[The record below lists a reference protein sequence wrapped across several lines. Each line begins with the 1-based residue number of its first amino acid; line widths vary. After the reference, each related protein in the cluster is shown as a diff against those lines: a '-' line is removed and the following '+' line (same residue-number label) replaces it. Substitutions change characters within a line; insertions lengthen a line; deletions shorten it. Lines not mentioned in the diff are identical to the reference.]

1 MNKKQNK
8 LLQKIFFGNFL
19 KYVINTIYQ
28 KALKR
33 ELNTKHFSTFCCLKN
48 VKMLEWARFWE
59 NKCII
64 KKCLVSLWFE
74 GSLQKSCFFLFDS
87 HTSFLKLFFFNAF
100 LTFLCICAFMANCF
114 SCKETA
120 ETTKPF
126 LLQCQNISKETEKP
140 TAKCKTLT
148 LIIYHLMKTL

>member
-1 MNKKQNK
+1 MHSSCILCNNKWVQGVHMNNKQNK

-74 GSLQKSCFFLFDS
+74 GSLQKSCFFIWQPHQFFK
-87 HTSFLKLFFFNAF
+87 TFFFQRIFDVFMYLCFYGKLLFLQRNCWNYQAF
-100 LTFLCICAFMANCF
+100 PSPVPKSF
-114 SCKETA
+114 
-120 ETTKPF
+120 
-126 LLQCQNISKETEKP
+126 
-140 TAKCKTLT
+140 
-148 LIIYHLMKTL
+148 